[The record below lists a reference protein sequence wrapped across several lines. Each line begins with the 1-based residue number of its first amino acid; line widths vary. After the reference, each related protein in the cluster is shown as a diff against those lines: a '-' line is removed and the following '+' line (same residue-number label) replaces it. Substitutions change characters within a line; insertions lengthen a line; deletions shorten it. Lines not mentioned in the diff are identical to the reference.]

1 MILDEEKNENI
12 CLVKKYTIKRGK
24 NLFGICKNKKQKEG
38 EMKKKN
44 NNNYMNQI
52 KTRNKI
58 IVHLCYFLIA

>member
-38 EMKKKN
+38 EMKK
-44 NNNYMNQI
+44 I
-52 KTRNKI
+52 KLYESDQDKK
-58 IVHLCYFLIA
+58 